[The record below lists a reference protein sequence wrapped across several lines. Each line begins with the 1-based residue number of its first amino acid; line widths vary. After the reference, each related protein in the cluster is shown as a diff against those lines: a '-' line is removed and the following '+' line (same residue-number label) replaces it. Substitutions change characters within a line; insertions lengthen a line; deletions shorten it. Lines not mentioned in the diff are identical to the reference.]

1 MKIQNSYVAED
12 DFISAFDELLKKDMP
27 AKQCLEMIKSEEILI
42 SHFNNLKRT
51 QRTIVEKYAK
61 KKDNGEIVLD
71 DKNNIV
77 FKSKS
82 DEEKCKKEISEIREE
97 FIEIPLTNKVKIYED
112 DIFTARKLVLLKEI
126 VDVIKRDTPEEPK
139 K

>member
-1 MKIQNSYVAED
+1 VAED

-61 KKDNGEIVLD
+61 KKDSGEIVLD

-77 FKSKS
+77 FKSKA
-82 DEEKCKKEISEIREE
+82 DEDKCKKEIGEIREE

-112 DIFTARKLVLLKEI
+112 DIFTARKLVLLKEV
-126 VDVIKRDTPEEPK
+126 VDVVKRDTPEEPK

>member
-71 DKNNIV
+71 NKNDIV
-77 FKSKS
+77 FKSKP

-112 DIFTARKLVLLKEI
+112 DIFTARKLVLLKEV